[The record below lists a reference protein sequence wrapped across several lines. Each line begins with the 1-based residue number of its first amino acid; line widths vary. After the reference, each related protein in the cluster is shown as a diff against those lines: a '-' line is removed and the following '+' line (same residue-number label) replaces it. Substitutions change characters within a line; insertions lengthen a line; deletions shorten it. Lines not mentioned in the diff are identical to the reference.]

1 MNNFST
7 QDLLVLA
14 KQKNQKELLA
24 SQLIKNSGQVSSS
37 KRLLRTLGTW
47 MVASGEK
54 LQALNADP
62 TQLNQLGFSHNKA
75 SKAKV

>member
-62 TQLNQLGFSHNKA
+62 TQLNQLGFSQNKA